1 MKILI
6 VRHGDPDYKNDS
18 LTEKGW
24 REAEYLS
31 EMLCRQDSVNTYY
44 YTSPYGRARDTA
56 SLTLQKLGRQ
66 AEVLPWLKEFDYFI
80 WRPDDTEKKRI
91 PWDWLPQDWTQD
103 PRFYQEEHWA
113 ENELMAEGNIGEAY
127 RKVTEAFDEL
137 LARHGYRR
145 EGRCYRVEKPNH
157 DTIVLFC
164 HFGVESV
171 LLSHLWGVSPMPVWH
186 GFCAQTSS
194 VTTMVT
200 EERREGIAS
209 IRMLAFGDTS
219 HLYVHDE
226 PPAFAAR
233 FCECYGDETR
243 RD

>member
-1 MKILI
+1 M
-6 VRHGDPDYKNDS
+6 
-18 LTEKGW
+18 
-24 REAEYLS
+24 
-31 EMLCRQDSVNTYY
+31 
-44 YTSPYGRARDTA
+44 
-56 SLTLQKLGRQ
+56 
-66 AEVLPWLKEFDYFI
+66 
-80 WRPDDTEKKRI
+80 
-91 PWDWLPQDWTQD
+91 
-103 PRFYQEEHWA
+103 
-113 ENELMAEGNIGEAY
+113 GEAY
-127 RKVTEAFDEL
+127 RNVTEAFNEL

-194 VTTMVT
+194 VTTLVT

-233 FCECYGDETR
+233 FCECYSDKTR
-243 RD
+243 HD